1 MKRYAIEILEIE
13 HANILRMTQ
22 VMRRMALRMMEE
34 KTLFVDDIRLVID
47 WIRGYA
53 DKHHHGKE
61 EVILFDEMVKELGD
75 VGERLIRGAMYIEH
89 DAGRYHVS
97 QMEEAVNHFEEGN
110 EEVFLDGITH
120 VLGYAELLKRHAL
133 KENEVIYPFG
143 LRSLDEKIL
152 DSVDERTKKFEEDF
166 SADEYLEQL
175 EQLEEKYQR

>member
-75 VGERLIRGAMYIEH
+75 V
-89 DAGRYHVS
+89 
-97 QMEEAVNHFEEGN
+97 VNASFAAPCT
-110 EEVFLDGITH
+110 LSTTLADIT
-120 VLGYAELLKRHAL
+120 
-133 KENEVIYPFG
+133 
-143 LRSLDEKIL
+143 
-152 DSVDERTKKFEEDF
+152 
-166 SADEYLEQL
+166 
-175 EQLEEKYQR
+175 